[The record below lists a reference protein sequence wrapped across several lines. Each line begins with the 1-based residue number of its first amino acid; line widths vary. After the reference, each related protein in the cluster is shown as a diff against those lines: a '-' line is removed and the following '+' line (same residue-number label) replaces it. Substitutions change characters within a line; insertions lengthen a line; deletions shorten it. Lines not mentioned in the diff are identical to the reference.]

1 MKSSQQLHVVR
12 HKIDVSSVLAW
23 HLDGPR
29 PGLVNDTASDAM
41 LKFHGWLLY
50 EPIYRATV
58 WVDDGEQ
65 RHSFELTVER
75 PNVVEQ
81 KLGVSAENHP
91 LRRCGFQFEVPVFN
105 KPFTFGFRVNGQS
118 MTVLEGQWLTQP
130 QIAAM
135 EQPQKTSIWQ
145 RFKK

>member
-1 MKSSQQLHVVR
+1 MKSSQQLHFVR

-29 PGLVNDTASDAM
+29 PGVENTADDGAM

-50 EPIYRATV
+50 EPIYRATI
-58 WVDDGEQ
+58 WVEEEGR
-65 RHSFELTVER
+65 RHNFELNIER

-81 KLGVSAENHP
+81 KLGVSADKHP

-105 KPFTFGFRVNGQS
+105 KPFIFGFRVNGQLIK
-118 MTVLEGQWLTQP
+118 VLEGRWLTPQ
-130 QIAAM
+130 QIA
-135 EQPQKTSIWQ
+135 EIERPRKTSVWQ
-145 RFKK
+145 RFKP